1 MMDVA
6 LGDDESWWCLCA
18 GAAIEHDAASI
29 RVSAR
34 LEVVLSTT
42 YGSSHRR
49 RPSAECGFDRSKR
62 WCADLKDGVHIYP
75 WLEVFEQIF
84 GRHRLVYV
92 LMASAAVSDPD
103 PGGKRERKGLDGWCA
118 SLSGCAYAF
127 LMATGRRPRYL
138 NDLASWDNALKYP
151 PPSDGSKEEEEEG
164 V

>member
-1 MMDVA
+1 MDVA

-75 WLEVFEQIF
+75 WLEVFEQILPYQF
-84 GRHRLVYV
+84 
-92 LMASAAVSDPD
+92 MAMVVGSGGAATVVGS
-103 PGGKRERKGLDGWCA
+103 GG
-118 SLSGCAYAF
+118 
-127 LMATGRRPRYL
+127 
-138 NDLASWDNALKYP
+138 
-151 PPSDGSKEEEEEG
+151 SDGGDDDMDDDNGGGYDDGEYNCDGISKIKEMPRRQLQRTSI
-164 V
+164 